1 MHTSKVSA
9 TQNSELSLFDE
20 VDKTTPPQTV
30 AEVTV
35 INQQEVLG
43 KDFKIYGTFENPL
56 FLAKDV
62 AEWIEYSKTSKGA
75 FDVSNMLKNI
85 DEDEKE
91 VRTIFVSDVSDSNN
105 VRTTSKA
112 RKSQGMW
119 FLTEN
124 GLYEVL
130 MLSRKPIAKEFKKEV
145 KRILHDLRV
154 GKTQIAYNIPKTLS
168 EALRLAADQAEQIE
182 AQQKLL
188 DVQQPKVELH
198 DKALTADGTYSM
210 DQVASLLKLPYGNVT
225 LFKKLRE
232 LGILCKDNTPAQSQE
247 NAGRFIVVT
256 KTIAKGDKAENVTVT
271 RVTYKGV
278 EYIAK
283 KLGVIHT
290 PKTTLTNK
298 QIAEYRAKIADKSY
312 MTKTIESVATEMAD
326 NEIACREVE

>member
-9 TQNSELSLFDE
+9 TQNSELSLFDK
-20 VDKTTPPQTV
+20 VDKTTPSQTV

-35 INQQEVLG
+35 INQQKVLG

-62 AEWIEYSKTSKGA
+62 AEWIEYSKTSEGFYNASK
-75 FDVSNMLKNI
+75 MLMSV
-85 DEDEKE
+85 DEDEK
-91 VRTIFVSDVSDSNN
+91 VTITIRNSEGKPHNQ
-105 VRTTSKA
+105 A
-112 RKSQGMW
+112 

-182 AQQKLL
+182 AQLKLL

-283 KLGVIHT
+283 RLGVIHT

-298 QIAEYRAKIADKSY
+298 QVAEYRAKIADKSY
-312 MTKTIESVATEMAD
+312 MTKAIESVATEMAD
-326 NEIACREVE
+326 NENRL